1 MALLLSNLIDGI
13 TPGTG
18 AILSMIICARFISV
32 YKGAAFHVYAQSV
45 PHADGAQ
52 AAL

>member
-1 MALLLSNLIDGI
+1 MALLLSYLIDGI

-18 AILSMIICARFISV
+18 ATYNLCTISV
-32 YKGAAFHVYAQSV
+32 YKGAGFHVYAQSV

-52 AAL
+52 AVL